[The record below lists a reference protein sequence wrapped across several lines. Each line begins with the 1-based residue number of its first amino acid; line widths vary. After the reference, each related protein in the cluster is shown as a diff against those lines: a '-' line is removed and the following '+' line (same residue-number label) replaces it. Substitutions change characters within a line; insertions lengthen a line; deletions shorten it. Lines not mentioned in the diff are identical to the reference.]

1 MIMNNTVTSVD
12 DFKLVN
18 PTLIKKALKENL
30 NKPVVS
36 LCIFTKHFKLGK
48 ITKALL
54 FLFHTVRFY
63 KCAGI
68 TV

>member
-1 MIMNNTVTSVD
+1 MVMNNTVTSVD

-18 PTLIKKALKENL
+18 PPLIKKALKENL
-30 NKPVVS
+30 NKPVAS

-48 ITKALL
+48 MTNALL

-63 KCAGI
+63 KCAGV